1 VTDVTQ
7 PLGNPMPEH
16 AMRHKLTPEGRE
28 SLAHILLMPE
38 HNIAGY
44 IYPTVLGSGAGRTTA
59 CFFSP
64 DLPEQIVEVEDS
76 PVSAEMD
83 FSDWRHGPLHMQ
95 VIEPLKK
102 VNIAWNGE
110 RIRFKGAF
118 TATHP
123 AYAFSSHPRGN
134 PPYFGSDRTEQ
145 HGRVVAELELDGR
158 KLHHEGFLVRD
169 HSWGPRVWGL
179 NQHYK
184 WIHATTGDSSM
195 HFFEMQAFGRTE
207 LRGFLFKDGAMHHI
221 ARVDY
226 DFVFGPDMVQKTF
239 DVTVTDTAGRKSQI
253 AFTMFGVLASS
264 HDAQTYINTGCAT
277 LDFDGKPGVGVCE
290 FSWNKDYFDFAK
302 KYVADYG

>member
-1 VTDVTQ
+1 
-7 PLGNPMPEH
+7 MPELPVTLGTLLPEY
-16 AMRHKLTPEGRE
+16 AYRHKLSPEGRE

-38 HNIAGY
+38 HNIAGF
-44 IYPTVLGSGAGRTTA
+44 IYPTMLGTGIAKSTA

-64 DLPEQIVEVEDS
+64 DFSDQIIEVVETPISD
-76 PVSAEMD
+76 EMD
-83 FSDWRHGPLHMQ
+83 FDNWRHGPLHMEI
-95 VIEPLKK
+95 VEPLKA
-102 VNIAWNGE
+102 VNIEWNGD

-134 PPYFGSDRTEQ
+134 PPYFGDDRTEQ
-145 HGRVVAELELDGR
+145 HGQVIADLELDGR

-169 HSWGPRVWGL
+169 HSWGPRIWGL

-207 LRGFLFKDGAMHHI
+207 LRGFLFKDREIRHLE
-221 ARVDY
+221 RVDY
-226 DFVFGPDMVQKTF
+226 DYVYGDDMLQKTF
-239 DVTVTDTAGRKSQI
+239 DVTVVDTEGRKSHI
-253 AFTMFGVLASS
+253 GFTMFGMLTSS
-264 HDAQTYINTGCAT
+264 HDTKSCINTGCAT

-290 FSWNKDYFDFAK
+290 FAWNKDYFDFAK
-302 KYVADYG
+302 QYAEKYG

>member
-1 VTDVTQ
+1 MSELSQ
-7 PLGNPMPEH
+7 PLGAPNPEH
-16 AMRHKLTPEGRE
+16 AYRHKLTPEGRE

-38 HNIAGY
+38 HNIAGF
-44 IYPTVLGSGAGRTTA
+44 IYPTMLGTGVAKSTA

-64 DLPEQIVEVEDS
+64 DFPEQIVEVEES
-76 PVSAEMD
+76 PVADTMN
-83 FSDWRHGPLHMQ
+83 FGDWHHGPLHMA

-102 VNIAWNGE
+102 VNIAWNGK
-110 RIRFKGAF
+110 RIRFAGAY

-134 PPYFGSDRTEQ
+134 PPYFGDDRTEQ
-145 HGRVVAELELDGR
+145 HGRVIADLELDGR
-158 KLHHEGFLVRD
+158 KLHHEGFLIRD

-207 LRGFLFKDGAMHHI
+207 LRGFLFKDGEMRHVAQ
-221 ARVDY
+221 VDY
-226 DFVFGPDMVQKTF
+226 DFVYDEAMLQKTF
-239 DVTVTDTAGRKSQI
+239 DVTVTDSAGRKSQI
-253 AFTMFGVLASS
+253 AFTMFGMLTSS
-264 HDAQTYINTGCAT
+264 HDTQSCINTGCAT

-290 FSWNKDYFDFAK
+290 FAWNKDYFDFAK
-302 KYVADYG
+302 DFVAKYG

>member
-1 VTDVTQ
+1 
-7 PLGNPMPEH
+7 MPDRPPAIPAREH
-16 AMRHKLTPEGRE
+16 AFRHKLTVEGRE

-38 HNIAGY
+38 HNIAGF
-44 IYPTVLGSGAGRTTA
+44 IYPTVLGSGIAKSTA

-64 DLPEQIVEVEDS
+64 DFPEQIVEIEES
-76 PVSAEMD
+76 PVADGMD
-83 FSDWRHGPLHMQ
+83 FGDWRHGPLRMA
-95 VIEPLKK
+95 VIEPLKR
-102 VNIAWNGE
+102 VDIAWHGSRIHFNGS
-110 RIRFKGAF
+110 F

-123 AYAFSSHPRGN
+123 PYAFSSHPRGN

-207 LRGFLFKDGAMHHI
+207 MRGFLFKDGEMQHL

-226 DFVFGPDMVQKTF
+226 EYVYGDDMLQKIF
-239 DVTVTDTAGRKSQI
+239 DVTVTDTTGRQSRTV
-253 AFTMFGVLASS
+253 FTMFGMLTSS
-264 HDAQTYINTGCAT
+264 HDPKTLINTGCAT
-277 LDFDGKPGVGVCE
+277 LDFDGEQGVGVCE
-290 FSWNKDYFDFAK
+290 FAWNKDYFDFAK
-302 KYVADYG
+302 TFAGKFG